1 MKVGYARVSSYG
13 QSLDVQLEKLKD
25 CDKVFSEKITGTNDK
40 REQLQS
46 ALDFVRDG
54 DEFVITK
61 LDRCSRS
68 VRDLLNILHRL
79 ESKNVSLRVLDQ
91 SIDTSTP
98 TGRLMIS
105 VIGSIAQFENDLR
118 KERQTDGILMA
129 KSRGVHFG
137 RNNKLTNEQIQ
148 EMKQKREEGLLIKDL
163 MFSYGLSKS
172 SVYRLMLSLIHI

>member
-148 EMKQKREEGLLIKDL
+148 EMKQKREEGVLIKDL

-172 SVYRLMLSLIHI
+172 SVYRLMS

>member
-1 MKVGYARVSSYG
+1 M
-13 QSLDVQLEKLKD
+13 DVQLEKLKD
-25 CDKVFSEKITGTNDK
+25 CDKVFSEKITGTNDR
-40 REQLQS
+40 REQLQL

-79 ESKNVSLRVLDQ
+79 ESKNVSLRVMDQ

-137 RNNKLTNEQIQ
+137 RNKKLTKEQIQ
-148 EMKQKREEGLLIKDL
+148 EMKQKREQGVLIKDL
-163 MFSYGLSKS
+163 MVGYGLSKA
-172 SVYRLMLSLIHI
+172 SVYRLMST

>member
-13 QSLDVQLEKLKD
+13 QSLDVQLDKLKD
-25 CDKVFSEKITGTNDK
+25 CDKVFSEKISGTNDK

-148 EMKQKREEGLLIKDL
+148 EMKQKREQGVLIKDL
-163 MFSYGLSKS
+163 MIGYGLSKA
-172 SVYRLMLSLIHI
+172 SVYRLMST

>member
-25 CDKVFSEKITGTNDK
+25 CDKVFSEKISGTNDK

-148 EMKQKREEGLLIKDL
+148 EMKQKREQGVLIKDL
-163 MFSYGLSKS
+163 MIGYGLSKA
-172 SVYRLMLSLIHI
+172 SVYRLMST

>member
-118 KERQTDGILMA
+118 KERQTDGILLA

-148 EMKQKREEGLLIKDL
+148 EMKQKREEGVLIKDL

-172 SVYRLMLSLIHI
+172 SVYRLMS

>member
-148 EMKQKREEGLLIKDL
+148 EMKQKREQGVLIKDL
-163 MFSYGLSKS
+163 MVGYGLSKA
-172 SVYRLMLSLIHI
+172 SVYRLMST

>member
-25 CDKVFSEKITGTNDK
+25 CDKVFSEKISGTNDK

-148 EMKQKREEGLLIKDL
+148 EMKQKREQGVLIKDL
-163 MFSYGLSKS
+163 MIGYGLSKA
-172 SVYRLMLSLIHI
+172 SVYRLMSET

>member
-1 MKVGYARVSSYG
+1 MNVGYARVSSYG

-25 CDKVFSEKITGTNDK
+25 CDKVFSEKKTGTNDK
-40 REQLQS
+40 REQLQF

-54 DEFVITK
+54 DVFVITK

-68 VRDLLNILHRL
+68 IRDLLNILHRL
-79 ESKNVSLRVLDQ
+79 ESKNVSLSVLDQ
-91 SIDTSTP
+91 SIDTCTP

-137 RNNKLTNEQIQ
+137 RNKKLNDEQIQ
-148 EMKQKREEGLLIKDL
+148 EMKRKREEGVKIKDL
-163 MFSYGLSKS
+163 MSSYGLSKA
-172 SVYRLMLSLIHI
+172 SVYRLINN

>member
-148 EMKQKREEGLLIKDL
+148 EMKQKREKGVLIKDL

-172 SVYRLMLSLIHI
+172 SVYRLMS